1 MMPPEVRRE
10 LVERQSPEM
19 SVVRQCKL
27 LSIHRSGLYYTPSPE
42 SDENLGI
49 MRWLDEQYL
58 STPFY
63 GVERF
68 LPLLTLLGY
77 RINRKRLRRLMRMVG
92 WQTLYPSTRTTIPG
106 KDGHKYPYLLKG
118 LKIDRPNQVW
128 AIDITYIPMSK
139 GFMYLFAIID
149 VYSRYVV
156 GWSLSNTMSA
166 EWCVDCIEE
175 AISVHGTP
183 EIINSDQGSQFT
195 SDIYTDCL
203 KRHEIR
209 ISMDGRG
216 RAIDNIFI
224 ERLWRSVKYEHI
236 YLHAYDD
243 GNSLWK
249 GLNGYFRFYNHDRL
263 HQSLGYRAP
272 IEVFQCG
279 TGRLKT
285 A

>member
-1 MMPPEVRRE
+1 
-10 LVERQSPEM
+10 
-19 SVVRQCKL
+19 
-27 LSIHRSGLYYTPSPE
+27 
-42 SDENLGI
+42 
-49 MRWLDEQYL
+49 
-58 STPFY
+58 
-63 GVERF
+63 
-68 LPLLTLLGY
+68 
-77 RINRKRLRRLMRMVG
+77 
-92 WQTLYPSTRTTIPG
+92 
-106 KDGHKYPYLLKG
+106 LKG

-203 KRHEIR
+203 RNHEIR

-236 YLHAYDD
+236 YLHAYDG

-249 GLNGYFRFYNHDRL
+249 GLNGYFRFYNHYRL
-263 HQSLGYRAP
+263 HQSLGYRPP
-272 IEVFQCG
+272 IEVFQCE